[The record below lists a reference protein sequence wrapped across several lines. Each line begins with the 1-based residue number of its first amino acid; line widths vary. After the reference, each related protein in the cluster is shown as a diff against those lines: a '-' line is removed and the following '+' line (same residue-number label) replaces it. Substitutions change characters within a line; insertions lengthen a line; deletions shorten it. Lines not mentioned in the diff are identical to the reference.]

1 MNSGWLG
8 VINARGVF
16 ISASAIFQTA
26 DSSISPGRL
35 SPGRR
40 NYTIALDFVSSVGS
54 AAFSV
59 WGGSFM
65 PPQEFHKVF
74 FERVW

>member
-1 MNSGWLG
+1 MNSGWWG
-8 VINARGVF
+8 VINARGVL

-26 DSSISPGRL
+26 DSSISRL
-35 SPGRR
+35 SPSRR
-40 NYTIALDFVSSVGS
+40 NYTIALDSVSSVGS

-59 WGGSFM
+59 SGRSFM